1 MPTILNPSPELPGLL
16 PIHEADISESQGK
29 DFEGKYLHVHTEYNS
44 LNPFGSIH
52 DIQEVLAIG
61 PCLWSLICR
70 AHPF

>member
-44 LNPFGSIH
+44 LSLFGSIH
-52 DIQEVLAIG
+52 DIQEVSAIG
-61 PCLWSLICR
+61 SSLWSLIGGD
-70 AHPF
+70 HPL